1 MVAASTSL
9 GMSRQIHRDACP
21 RVPWVRRIASSPRHL
36 QGEFELGK
44 QKNEETL
51 RRFMTEIWSKGD
63 MDVIDETIDPH
74 FNFILAFAKF
84 DTTDAFKKLVINNRT
99 VFEGLTYVPN
109 DVVADETKGAVWWT
123 MTSKHVGAWR
133 HVPGSNKD
141 VRIEELK

>member
-1 MVAASTSL
+1 M
-9 GMSRQIHRDACP
+9 
-21 RVPWVRRIASSPRHL
+21 
-36 QGEFELGK
+36 GK

-84 DTTDAFKKLVINNRT
+84 DTIDAFKKLVINNRT

-141 VRIEELK
+141 VRIEGVTFFWFSPEGKLTKAVVENDVMGLMQQIGGVKLVYE